1 MSKYKDTIYALS
13 SPAGKSAIAIMR
25 VSGNHVLKIIKKL
38 YPNSKKIIPN
48 KTNLFLLKHK
58 KKPIDQ
64 VVLIYF
70 KKPYS
75 YTGQEMIE
83 INCHGSPAVIKKISS
98 ILEHL
103 GARQAE
109 PGEFTKRA
117 LLNNKIDLV
126 KTESIA
132 DLVNSETEKQRSLA
146 AKNLSGELSSFTKE
160 INKKLS
166 HVLANTEALIDF
178 SDEDLPKD
186 ILKSIKEQN
195 KNIIKQ
201 LEKELKR
208 SELSKPIREGFS
220 VSVVGKPNTGKSSF
234 INYISKKDVSIVTNI
249 PGTTTDTITSSL
261 EIDGYKFTFIDT
273 AGLRIHRNKIEEI
286 GIKKTHE
293 TILKSNLNLVF
304 LEKNELKKYLNI
316 PNKIFVRSKAD
327 KRRKKIKEKNVLNIS
342 SVTGAGVG
350 VLLNKIKKILIK
362 NNKNEPILSRERHIF
377 IMKKVLK
384 TLNSIDFSENL
395 DILAYKYREALNQS
409 LEINQKFDIE
419 DILGIIFNDFC
430 IGKWFHV
437 KIWLKNMKLS

>member
-1 MSKYKDTIYALS
+1 MSKYKETIYALS

-25 VSGNHVLKIIKKL
+25 VSGNHVLKIIKNFV
-38 YPNSKKIIPN
+38 PGSKKIIPN

-58 KKPIDQ
+58 NKPIDQ

-70 KKPYS
+70 KKPHS

-98 ILEHL
+98 ILECF

-146 AKNLSGELSSFTKE
+146 VKNLSGELSSFTKE
-160 INKKLS
+160 INKKVS
-166 HVLANTEALIDF
+166 HILANTEALIDF

-195 KNIIKQ
+195 KNIVKQ
-201 LEKELKR
+201 LEKELER
-208 SELSKPIREGFS
+208 SQLSKPIREGFC

-234 INYISKKDVSIVTNI
+234 VNYISKKDVSIVTNI

-261 EIDGYKFTFIDT
+261 EIGGYKFTFIDT
-273 AGLRIHRNKIEEI
+273 AGLRKHRNKIEEI
-286 GIKKTHE
+286 GIKKTNE
-293 TILKSNLNLVF
+293 IILKSNLNLVF
-304 LEKNELKKYLNI
+304 LEKNELKKYQNI

-327 KRRKKIKEKNVLNIS
+327 KRRKKIIEKNVLNIS
-342 SVTGAGVG
+342 SVTGVGVG
-350 VLLNKIKKILIK
+350 VLLNKIKKNLIK

-384 TLNSIDFSENL
+384 TLRSIDFSENL

-430 IGKWFHV
+430 IGK
-437 KIWLKNMKLS
+437 

>member
-25 VSGNHVLKIIKKL
+25 VSGNHVLRIIKKL

-48 KTNLFLLKHK
+48 KTNLFLLKYK
-58 KKPIDQ
+58 NKPIDQ

-70 KKPYS
+70 KKPHS

-98 ILEHL
+98 ILEAL

-146 AKNLSGELSSFTKE
+146 VKNLSGELSSFTKE

-166 HVLANTEALIDF
+166 HILANTEALIDF

-208 SELSKPIREGFS
+208 SELSKPIREGFC

-249 PGTTTDTITSSL
+249 PGTTTDTVTSSL
-261 EIDGYKFTFIDT
+261 EIGGYKFTFIDT
-273 AGLRIHRNKIEEI
+273 AGLRKHRNKIEEI

-350 VLLNKIKKILIK
+350 VLLNKIKEILIK

-384 TLNSIDFSENL
+384 TLNSIDFFENL

-419 DILGIIFNDFC
+419 DILDIIFNDFC

-437 KIWLKNMKLS
+437 KIWLKNMKL